1 VARLLADETLSDGRH
16 RDMVSALASVAK
28 ALGQPL
34 ETIAANPSELC
45 PLLAGLTPA
54 MVGHRPG
61 RWKNI
66 LSLLSA
72 ALAHVGIVR
81 VQGRIRDKP
90 SSAWLAIHN
99 RLDTGAGRHFH
110 LWRFARYCS
119 Q

>member
-1 VARLLADETLSDGRH
+1 
-16 RDMVSALASVAK
+16 MVSALASVAK
-28 ALGQPL
+28 ALGRPL
-34 ETIAANPSELC
+34 ETIAADPGELQ

-72 ALAHVGIVR
+72 ALARVGIVR

-90 SSAWLAIHN
+90 SSAWLAILIGWTPAPAGISISGVLPATAPN
-99 RLDTGAGRHFH
+99 RHRSRRGE
-110 LWRFARYCS
+110 
-119 Q
+119 